1 MKLIKD
7 WIPLGAI
14 ALVGWIW
21 WQGQQANSRPD
32 YESNSPRTVPA
43 AVTGHPPQSET
54 WQVVPGSI
62 YDGDTLRVKNGFGE
76 IKVRFCGIDAPEK
89 DQPLGIQA
97 RDYLRS
103 LINKGDGSIIVV
115 PIEQDRYGRT
125 VAELFISPRS
135 GTGYQAGEEIHLNSQ
150 MVLAGYAYHY
160 TRYSG
165 NCPNRDAI
173 VTAENIAKQKRA
185 GVWADPNAI
194 APWEWRKRNK

>member
-14 ALVGWIW
+14 ALVGYIG
-21 WQGQQANSRPD
+21 WQGQQVNSRPD
-32 YESNSPRTVPA
+32 YESNSPRIVPA
-43 AVTGHPPQSET
+43 AVTGRPPQSEQ

-62 YDGDTLRVKNGFGE
+62 YDGDTLQVKNSFQKM
-76 IKVRFCGIDAPEK
+76 KVRFCGIDAPEK
-89 DQPLGIQA
+89 NQPLGIQS

-125 VAELFISPRS
+125 VAELFITPRP
-135 GTGYQAGEEIHLNSQ
+135 GTGYQPEEEIHLNSA
-150 MVLAGYAYHY
+150 MVMAGYAYHY
-160 TRYSG
+160 AQYSG

-173 VTAENIAKQKRA
+173 AQAETIAKQNHS
-185 GVWADPNAI
+185 GVWGSPNAI